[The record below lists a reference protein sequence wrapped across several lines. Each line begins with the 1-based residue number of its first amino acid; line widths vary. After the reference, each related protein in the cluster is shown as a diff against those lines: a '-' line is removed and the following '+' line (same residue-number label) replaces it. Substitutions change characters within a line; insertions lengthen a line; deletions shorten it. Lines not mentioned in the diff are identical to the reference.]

1 MITVEIFP
9 TIPFRQEMSYLS
21 RRRCG
26 YDGDLYITSRTSYYH
41 SERFITKFTNE
52 TVKVI
57 KIKTSEVLEVKNFK

>member
-52 TVKVI
+52 I